1 MQQRVLFVLAAPS
14 GTGKTTIAEH
24 ILRQDH
30 ELMRS
35 VSYTTRARRVSEVA
49 QDSYHFID
57 EAGFLEMVEN
67 NAFVEFAKIYG
78 HFYGTPRQGIDN
90 AFAAGKDVLLVVDW
104 QGAHQIQKTFTDCV
118 TIFLLP
124 PSYSE
129 LMARLQN
136 RGEDTPE
143 VIKQRLSSALQEFE
157 HYPEFDY
164 LIINDRLEQSIAEV
178 SAIIV
183 AERLKTARQT
193 ARCKDLVHDL
203 QKQMKV

>member
-35 VSYTTRARRVSEVA
+35 VSYTTRLQRVSEVA
-49 QDSYHFID
+49 QDSYHFIN

-67 NAFVEFAKIYG
+67 DAFVEFAKIYG
-78 HFYGTPRQGIDN
+78 HFYGTPRRGIDK

-164 LIINDRLEQSIAEV
+164 LIINDRLEQSVAEV
-178 SAIIV
+178 SAVIT

-193 ARCKDLVHDL
+193 ARCKDLVQDL
-203 QKQMKV
+203 QRQMKV